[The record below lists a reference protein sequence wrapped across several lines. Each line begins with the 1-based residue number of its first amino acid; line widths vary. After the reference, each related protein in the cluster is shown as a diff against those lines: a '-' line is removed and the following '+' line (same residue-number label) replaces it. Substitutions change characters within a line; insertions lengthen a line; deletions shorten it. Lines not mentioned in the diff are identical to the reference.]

1 VNASF
6 REPVPLSIDEIR
18 VEILGRTYRIHSK
31 ADEKRLGKA
40 VSLLEETYR
49 DMERAYELRW
59 GGPPS
64 ALDTTTWL
72 LMGALN
78 LAHRV
83 VRLEQEASQQ
93 TQDLEQTLTRLLDD
107 VPEESP
113 APKPLSEGPDRPESG
128 GVGI

>member
-1 VNASF
+1 M
-6 REPVPLSIDEIR
+6 RETVPLAADEVW
-18 VEILGRTYRIHSK
+18 VEILGRDCRVLRRTDDKTLAESV
-31 ADEKRLGKA
+31 A
-40 VSLLEETYR
+40 LLEQTYR

-64 ALDTTTWL
+64 TLDTTTWL

-93 TQDLEQTLTRLLDD
+93 TQNLELTLTRLLDD
-107 VPEESP
+107 VPDASP
-113 APKPLSEGPDRPESG
+113 DTNET
-128 GVGI
+128 I

>member
-1 VNASF
+1 MNAI
-6 REPVPLSIDEIR
+6 RETVPLAADEAW
-18 VEILGRTYRIHSK
+18 VEILGRDCRILSRAGDK
-31 ADEKRLGKA
+31 ALADSVA
-40 VSLLEETYR
+40 LLEQTYR

-64 ALDTTTWL
+64 TMDTTTWL

-93 TQDLEQTLTRLLDD
+93 TQNLELTLTRLLDD
-107 VPEESP
+107 VPDASP
-113 APKPLSEGPDRPESG
+113 DTTEA
-128 GVGI
+128 I